1 MIKILLNTLYVILC
15 FCGIVYIESQTFII
29 ERLFNLL
36 FHEKEIPVEVMPGFT
51 SNSSIDTEEIET
63 RNMMSEEIKFM
74 NEYVFNNVDSKNTVV
89 NIDLEDDDYI
99 PLTPSEVSN

>member
-1 MIKILLNTLYVILC
+1 
-15 FCGIVYIESQTFII
+15 
-29 ERLFNLL
+29 
-36 FHEKEIPVEVMPGFT
+36 MPGFT

>member
-1 MIKILLNTLYVILC
+1 M
-15 FCGIVYIESQTFII
+15 
-29 ERLFNLL
+29 
-36 FHEKEIPVEVMPGFT
+36 PVFT

-89 NIDLEDDDYI
+89 DIDLEDDDYI